1 MKKPFT
7 TLTTKP
13 ALPLKQLNFSEP
25 TESVV
30 PNVLTDFN
38 LLATTYRGNEARARS
53 ELRYLLEQIGDPAA
67 HIAKTGISGLIVAK
81 TALDPFEAIRKL
93 REILKERSYEFR
105 YMLRIM
111 PIEKVLRTNLEQI
124 QNAATELGSKIGDG
138 ETFRVTVEKRFTV
151 TSSRDIIEAAAAV
164 VKRKVNLS
172 KPDKILLVEVLG
184 GFTGVSVAKPNEI
197 ISVLKEKIL

>member
-13 ALPLKQLNFSEP
+13 TLRLKKLNFSES

-30 PNVLTDFN
+30 PNMLTDFN
-38 LLATTYRGNEARARS
+38 LLATTYRGNESRARS

-67 HIAKTGISGLIVAK
+67 NVAKTGISGLIVAK
-81 TALDPFEAIRKL
+81 TALDPFEAIGKL

-124 QNAATELGSKIGDG
+124 RNAATELSPRIGED
-138 ETFRVTVEKRFTV
+138 ETFRVTVEKRFTT
-151 TSSRDIIEAAAAV
+151 TSSKDIIEAAAAV

-172 KPDKILLVEVLG
+172 KPDKILLIEVLG

>member
-7 TLTTKP
+7 ALTKKPTLR
-13 ALPLKQLNFSEP
+13 LENLNFSGS

-38 LLATTYRGNEARARS
+38 LLATTYRGNEANACS

-67 HIAKTGISGLIVAK
+67 NVAKTGISGLIVAK
-81 TALDPFEAIRKL
+81 TALDPFEVIKRL

-124 QNAATELGSKIGDG
+124 RNAAAELSPKIAED

-172 KPDKILLVEVLG
+172 KPDKILLIEVLG
-184 GFTGVSVAKPNEI
+184 GFTGISLARPDDI